1 MKSLIIFKSIHHN
14 NTEKIANAIGFVLQ
28 AKLSKL
34 SEVKPS
40 NLQGFDLIGFGSG
53 VYGAS
58 LDKDLF
64 TFVNALQKVNDVNAF
79 VFSTS
84 GGGEEKNNWKLMDA
98 LSKKGFNPIGQ
109 FACKG
114 LTTWGPFKLFGGR
127 NKGRPNQTDFE
138 NAKKFAETMKNK
150 V

>member
-64 TFVNALQKVNDVNAF
+64 TFVNALQKVND
-79 VFSTS
+79 
-84 GGGEEKNNWKLMDA
+84 GGHSSSLA
-98 LSKKGFNPIGQ
+98 
-109 FACKG
+109 
-114 LTTWGPFKLFGGR
+114 
-127 NKGRPNQTDFE
+127 
-138 NAKKFAETMKNK
+138 AETKAVQTKQILKTQRNLQK
-150 V
+150 Q